1 MTALAIKLDELHEPS
16 PDEVQAARQAAR
28 ALSRHGAGRMIRFTV
43 EDQQEEPIR
52 LPATIFAMV
61 VDLLSK
67 LGNGNTVTIVP
78 VEAELTTQQAADYLN
93 VSRPHLVKLLERG
106 DVPFRMVG
114 THRKV
119 RAKDVINYRI
129 QIDGARHEALRAM
142 SVTDAELGL
151 DVDEPVGSA

>member
-1 MTALAIKLDELHEPS
+1 
-16 PDEVQAARQAAR
+16 
-28 ALSRHGAGRMIRFTV
+28 MIRFTV

-67 LGNGNTVTIVP
+67 LGNGNAVTIVP

-129 QIDGARHEALRAM
+129 QVDGARHEALRAM
-142 SVTDAELGL
+142 SITDAELGL
-151 DVDEPVGSA
+151 DVDEPVGAA